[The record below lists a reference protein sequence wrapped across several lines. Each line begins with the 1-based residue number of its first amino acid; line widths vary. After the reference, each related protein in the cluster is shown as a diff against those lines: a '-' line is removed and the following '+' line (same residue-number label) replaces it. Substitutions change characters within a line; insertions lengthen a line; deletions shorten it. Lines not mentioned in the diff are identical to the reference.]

1 MISAF
6 GILILTTRPSD
17 LIDDL
22 VRKGLSP
29 KVGYVI
35 ASILQIVPQM
45 FSTATRIIDAQ
56 RSRGLEINGSFY
68 KRLKAFLA
76 LIDPLVLGSLF
87 EARERALALEIRGLG
102 QEPSGLFSKI
112 SLRVSSISSL

>member
-87 EARERALALEIRGLG
+87 EARERALALEIRGG
-102 QEPSGLFSKI
+102 WGKNQADFSQ
-112 SLRVSSISSL
+112 RFR